1 MMSRRR
7 KLRKSNMSRVIPI
20 LFLLLVLCG
29 CASFKKDVGD
39 YIKDSVVQSVEAD
52 LDKKLA
58 LRDTSIAEIQSV
70 IAASGD
76 GRLTARE
83 TIVTAKEMVKDF
95 IVLEADKLVQ
105 DKVDKAKANLVTTD
119 QLETHKGK
127 FWNWLIITCGGGLL
141 TFLGKAAHSLT
152 VQKGFHSRL
161 IVLEKLLG
169 QNLEPED

>member
-1 MMSRRR
+1 M
-7 KLRKSNMSRVIPI
+7 
-20 LFLLLVLCG
+20 FCG

-39 YIKDSVVQSVEAD
+39 YIKYSVIQSVESD

-127 FWNWLIITCGGGLL
+127 FWNWLIVTFGGIFVP
-141 TFLGKAAHSLT
+141 FLGKLVHSLS
-152 VQKGFHSRL
+152 VEKGFHER
-161 IVLEKLLG
+161 IGVLEKILG
-169 QNLEPED
+169 QKFAAADGEENDGAGSKT

>member
-1 MMSRRR
+1 
-7 KLRKSNMSRVIPI
+7 MSRVIPI
-20 LFLLLVLCG
+20 LFVLLTLCG

-95 IVLEADKLVQ
+95 IVLEADKLVT
-105 DKVDKAKANLVTTD
+105 DKVNQAKANLVTAE

-127 FWNWLIITCGGGLL
+127 FWNWLIVTCGGGLL
-141 TFLGKAAHSLT
+141 TFLTRTMQSIKT
-152 VQKGFHSRL
+152 QKGFHERL
-161 IVLEKLLG
+161 TLLEKLLG
-169 QNLEPED
+169 QDLPEGGDGGSKT